1 MIDFQ
6 RALNERKL
14 LQALFENTYGFAL
27 ISGLVGDAAETLS
40 IPLDEALEM
49 AEALRGRG
57 LLTLAVSENPREVRA
72 WLTDRGIAYVERDQ
86 GRGQARRHG

>member
-6 RALNERKL
+6 RALNERRL

-27 ISGLVGDAAETLS
+27 VSALVGDAADTLS

-49 AEALRGRG
+49 AEALRARG
-57 LLTLAVSENPREVRA
+57 LLTLAVSDNPREVRA
-72 WLTDRGIAYVERDQ
+72 WLTDRGIAYVERGE
-86 GRGQARRHG
+86 GRGRTRRHG

>member
-6 RALNERKL
+6 RALNERRL

-27 ISGLVGDAAETLS
+27 VSGLVADAAETLTL
-40 IPLDEALEM
+40 PLAEAVEM
-49 AEALRGRG
+49 AEALRARG
-57 LLTLAVSENPREVRA
+57 LLTLAMSENPRELRA
-72 WLTDRGIAYVERDQ
+72 WLTDRGIAYVQRGE